1 MRRRI
6 ARASGLVAVL
16 FGLLVGSNLFTA
28 DGIEGLEW
36 LFIGGS
42 AVLSIGGGVTFLYGL
57 EHGVRWMRITGW
69 VAYSLALLVP
79 SGLILLQLLAI
90 AGGLAP
96 GFGESNELR
105 RTRAPS

>member
-36 LFIGGS
+36 LVIGGA
-42 AVLSIGGGVTFLYGL
+42 AVLSLGGGVTFLYGL
-57 EHGVRWMRITGW
+57 ERGVRWMRLTGW

-79 SGLILLQLLAI
+79 SGLMLLQLLAI

-96 GFGESNELR
+96 GFGESHELR
-105 RTRAPS
+105 RTRVPS